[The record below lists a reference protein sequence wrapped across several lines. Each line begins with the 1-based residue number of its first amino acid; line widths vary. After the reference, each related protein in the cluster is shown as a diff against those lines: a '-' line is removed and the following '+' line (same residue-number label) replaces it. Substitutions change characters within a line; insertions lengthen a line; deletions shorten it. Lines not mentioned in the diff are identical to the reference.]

1 MRQANKAVIRERHVI
16 LKLEDILRE
25 LHGVKYFSKID
36 LAEGHHKIKLHP
48 DNRDITT
55 FATHK
60 GIHRFKRLIYGII
73 SGFECF
79 QKQMEIA
86 ISGCPKAQN
95 ISDDIMVRGNTLEE
109 HSSNLEKVLQRI
121 FENGLRI
128 NSTKCKF
135 AVTKLVVNGH
145 ILSAK
150 GISPDPE
157 KLKIISQL
165 QILTNISE
173 SKSLLGMTNFCN
185 KFTPDYST
193 VTAPLS
199 QLTKKDKPFR
209 CGPQQQATLDKLKEL
224 LTNAPVDHSTSQMQ
238 QLRHMSTQAQK
249 DQEQS

>member
-1 MRQANKAVIRERHVI
+1 
-16 LKLEDILRE
+16 
-25 LHGVKYFSKID
+25 
-36 LAEGHHKIKLHP
+36 
-48 DNRDITT
+48 
-55 FATHK
+55 
-60 GIHRFKRLIYGII
+60 
-73 SGFECF
+73 
-79 QKQMEIA
+79 MEIA

-185 KFTPDYST
+185 KFIPDYST

-209 CGPQQQATLDKLKEL
+209 CGPQQQAALDKLKEL

-238 QLRHMSTQAQK
+238 QPRHMSTQAQK